1 MTHAAG
7 ERPAGGF
14 AHRWSTGYSASVA
27 GHGSLVLPTASV
39 VGSGTRAGVWLE
51 GLVTLLGPEGTGT
64 GFGVCCLQA
73 ACGLICLVGGWGC
86 GVRAGLA
93 SIPHLG
99 FLLVGDGWVL
109 VVVVGWFRSCFE
121 NCIVNASILFLLCS
135 SFLGHTVDALASGA
149 DEGRGSL
156 RYAPGSWQP
165 SVDPGVSEWG
175 NLAPVMGCC
184 RRLNV

>member
-1 MTHAAG
+1 LVERWLFGFFWLVLGVSTARFGGFRKAAG
-7 ERPAGGF
+7 VG
-14 AHRWSTGYSASVA
+14 WW
-27 GHGSLVLPTASV
+27 
-39 VGSGTRAGVWLE
+39 GSG
-51 GLVTLLGPEGTGT
+51 TLLGPEGTGT
-64 GFGVCCLQA
+64 GVVVVFVVFRPLGS
-73 ACGLICLVGGWGC
+73 GSPGWWAWS
-86 GVRAGLA
+86 GVRAGPA
-93 SIPHLG
+93 SIPHQGLCC
-99 FLLVGDGWVL
+99 LRVL
-109 VVVVGWFRSCFE
+109 VVWWWLWVGVRSCFE

-184 RRLNV
+184 RHLNV